1 MHRLNGAADS
11 RNDYVHLAKLRLDWA
26 SMGIDRLEIL
36 VDDFLST
43 KPCEVV
49 TRVKRKGE
57 DAHFSYVLRVRSQ
70 PPPTVRFAVGDVVHN
85 LRATLDN
92 LVWGVGQVFEADDNL
107 GLEFYDSEAAFLER
121 YAPKISKLPQPI
133 HDWITSVQPYHRGNY
148 VKLFNV
154 LHHLWN
160 RDKHRTPTVINT
172 AGMTGTPGYSGDRQP
187 LTQMTFYHVSGQ
199 KDQQKIASAIVPWER
214 RSDFKPEFSLLVA
227 FNEAGPV
234 GLNMLGRPESVVP
247 YLRHVQRYILTR
259 VVPKF
264 EPYLR

>member
-1 MHRLNGAADS
+1 MHPLDGATDS
-11 RNDYVHLAKLRLDWA
+11 WNDYVHLAKLRLDWA
-26 SMGIDRLEIL
+26 SVGIDRLEIL
-36 VDDFLST
+36 VDDFLAT
-43 KPCEVV
+43 KPGEVV
-49 TRVKRKGE
+49 TSVKRKGE
-57 DAHFSYVLRVRSQ
+57 DAHFSYVLRVHSQ

-92 LVWGVGQVFEADDNL
+92 LVWGVGQVFKADDNL
-107 GLEFYDSEAAFLER
+107 GLEFHDSHPAFLEC

-133 HDWITSVQPYHRGNY
+133 HDWIASVQPYHRRNS
-148 VKLFNV
+148 KNQFNV

-172 AGMTGTPGYSGDRQP
+172 AGVTGTLGYSGDRHP
-187 LTQMTFYHVSGQ
+187 LKQMSFYRVSGQ

-234 GLNMLGRPESVVP
+234 GLNIVGRPVGVVD
-247 YLRHVQRYILTR
+247 YLRHVQEYILTR